1 MILFCSVLCRLHFL
15 HFSKCIWH
23 NNFIDALVLTSSTTK
38 NSSKQAEEGSL
49 DVTFKRKDY
58 TVERIGCLHNRQDT
72 INGELEFLK
81 LKMEEK
87 KNALG
92 IANNRKSKPLNI
104 F

>member
-1 MILFCSVLCRLHFL
+1 MSPS
-15 HFSKCIWH
+15 SK
-23 NNFIDALVLTSSTTK
+23 TSSK
-38 NSSKQAEEGSL
+38 HVEEGGL
-49 DVTFKRKDY
+49 EVTFKRKDY

-92 IANNRKSKPLNI
+92 IGNNHKTKPLNI